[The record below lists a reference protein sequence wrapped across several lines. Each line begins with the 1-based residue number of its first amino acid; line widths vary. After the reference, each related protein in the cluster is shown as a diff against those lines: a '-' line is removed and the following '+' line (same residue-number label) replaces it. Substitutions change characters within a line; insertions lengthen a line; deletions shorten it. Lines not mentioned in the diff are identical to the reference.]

1 MTQKLILTWD
11 DLQRDVR
18 ALAGKLSSQQDWK
31 GIVAIARGG
40 LVPASLLAYELNL
53 RTVEVISLASY
64 GDDHQQTELQLLKGP
79 SEVLGD
85 GAGWFIIDDLVDTG
99 ETSRLVR
106 ELLPQAAMAVVYAKP
121 QGKPVVDKFVKEV
134 SQDTW
139 IVFPWEES

>member
-1 MTQKLILTWD
+1 MTKKLILTWD
-11 DLQRDVR
+11 VLQRDVKV
-18 ALAGKLSSQQDWK
+18 LAGELSSQQDWK

-40 LVPASLLAYELNL
+40 LVPASLLAYELDI

-85 GAGWFIIDDLVDTG
+85 GAGWLIIDDLVDTG
-99 ETSRLVR
+99 ETIQLVR
-106 ELLPQAAMAVVYAKP
+106 ELLPQASMAVVYAKP
-121 QGKPVVDKFVKEV
+121 QGKPVVDQFVKEV
-134 SQDTW
+134 SQDIW